1 MGDYGTT
8 AKVAT
13 MALYGRHLVKRAQEG
28 LFGATLL
35 PMLGNQIPLPGHA
48 GREIFIPKD
57 YPLNRIKAL
66 TEGTPIGV
74 CPPSG
79 HYYTGCVVGYG
90 DARGYGDFL
99 VSIHEVP
106 SMVSN
111 DIATMSRYLGYKYD
125 SLCRVQLCAVEDVWV
140 SPDGGATT
148 QGGATGVH
156 STTSLTQRFLFDAS
170 TTLASNDAPTYS
182 DGNYVGVFHPR
193 ATHDL
198 FVSTSAGSQLGKGL
212 QTTAGGAGSF
222 LELTEAGVG
231 KLERAS
237 LGVLGRIR
245 ILESTRCPV
254 RRGGSDQG
262 TASIAGLESGES
274 GVQAFVFGPGA
285 YAAVDL
291 ENQRPKVFLKGF
303 GSGGTYDPINQLSTA
318 GIKGYF
324 TAIAMDT
331 ANRLVRTC
339 SGKTI

>member
-125 SLCRVQLCAVEDVWV
+125 SLCRVQLCAAGTWIA
-140 SPDGGATT
+140 PDQTAT
-148 QGGATGVH
+148 QGGDTGVQ
-156 STTSLTQRFLFDAS
+156 STTPITQRFLFDAS

-193 ATHDL
+193 QTHDL

-212 QTTAGGAGSF
+212 QTHGASSF
-222 LELTEAGVG
+222 LELTESGVG

-237 LGVLGRIR
+237 LGVLGRVR
-245 ILESTRCPV
+245 VLESTRNPMV
-254 RRGGSDQG
+254 YSADVA
-262 TASIAGLESGES
+262 TASITGMDSGQS
-274 GVQAFVFGPGA
+274 GYPAYVFGPGA
-285 YAAVDL
+285 FAAVDL

-331 ANRLVRTC
+331 ANRLVRTA
-339 SGKTI
+339 SGKTL